1 MTNKTIR
8 VLLVLQFAVIAGLSL
23 SEQTQLNVLGKLA
36 QAQATANTPPSKQA
50 IKQEIIQHLEQDNF
64 AALDAMALQFRLSK
78 ERLADGEWKLYV
90 FYLALARPPQGE
102 AATDTEWEIHLGKF
116 KKWSKQV
123 ATSITPRVA
132 WGWALTEY
140 AWRARV
146 QGQDWHGIS
155 EDAGG
160 KVFQQR
166 LQQAEKV
173 LNDTGKATTKCP
185 HWYLVML
192 KVALG
197 QLWDRSKY
205 DNIYSAGIA
214 LEPRYTYLYLAKAY
228 HLLPRNRGGQDEWV
242 KYAGD
247 VYSRLGEKEG
257 ALTYYLITSHLRT
270 EFGEKLLQQHQLS
283 WLKLREGF
291 KALEDTY
298 GVTNTR
304 LNEMAWMA
312 WLAKDQGAAQGLF
325 TRIGTN
331 WDDTIWKYK
340 VTFNQAR
347 AWGLA
352 LSAPGIPTRGMVPA
366 AKTTVMPA
374 ASGGKIYPGLI
385 ADLRS
390 PNSNYG
396 SNTSITLEAVI
407 TNSSL
412 QDQLVNTYELTHPG
426 TSLIVEDSRM
436 RRLSFPKLQPLAPKL
451 TARFR
456 QTIKAGQSLRLT
468 IRFLDLKE
476 EWADGEY
483 KVRMAVMH
491 SNQVSFRLQKMGSR
505 F

>member
-1 MTNKTIR
+1 MTNRKIR
-8 VLLVLQFAVIAGLSL
+8 VLLLLQLVFIAGLSVPARTL
-23 SEQTQLNVLGKLA
+23 FQMLGNSTHAQTPTNA
-36 QAQATANTPPSKQA
+36 PASRQA
-50 IKQEIIQHLEQDNF
+50 IKREISQHLEQENF

-90 FYLALARPPQGE
+90 FYQALARPPQGE

-123 ATSITPRVA
+123 STSITPRVA

-192 KVALG
+192 KVGLG

-205 DNIYSAGIA
+205 DNVYSAGIA

-228 HLLPRNRGGQDEWV
+228 HLLPRNRGGQDEWI

-247 VYSRLGEKEG
+247 VYSRLGDKEG
-257 ALTYYLITSHLRT
+257 ALTYYLITSHIRT
-270 EFGEKLLQQHQLS
+270 EFGEKLLQQNQLS

-291 KALEDTY
+291 RALEETY

-304 LNEMAWMA
+304 MNEMAWMA

-325 TRIGTN
+325 TRIGAN

-340 VTFNQAR
+340 VTFDQAR

-352 LSAPGIPTRGMVPA
+352 LSAPGMPA
-366 AKTTVMPA
+366 SAPASVAKTTVLPP

-385 ADLRS
+385 AELRS
-390 PNSNYG
+390 PSSNYG

-426 TSLIVEDSRM
+426 TSLIVEDNRM
-436 RRLSFPKLQPLAPKL
+436 RRLPLPKLQPIAPKL
-451 TARFR
+451 AARFR

-483 KVRMAVMH
+483 KVRMGVMH

>member
-1 MTNKTIR
+1 MTNRKIR
-8 VLLVLQFAVIAGLSL
+8 VLLVLQFAFIVGLSL
-23 SEQTQLNVLGKLA
+23 PEQTQFNVLGKTTHL
-36 QAQATANTPPSKQA
+36 QATTNTPASRQA
-50 IKQEIIQHLEQDNF
+50 IQREITAHLEQENF

-78 ERLADGEWKLYV
+78 ERLTDGEWKLYV
-90 FYLALARPPQGE
+90 FYQALARPPQGE

-146 QGQDWHGIS
+146 QGQDWHGIA

-160 KVFQQR
+160 KLFQQR
-166 LQQAEKV
+166 LLQAEKV

-192 KVALG
+192 KVGLG

-242 KYAGD
+242 KYTGD
-247 VYSRLGEKEG
+247 VYSRLGDKEG

-270 EFGEKLLQQHQLS
+270 EYGEKLLQQNQLS

-291 KALEDTY
+291 KALEETY

-304 LNEMAWMA
+304 MNEMAWMA
-312 WLAKDQGAAQGLF
+312 WLAKDQGTAQSLF
-325 TRIGTN
+325 IRLGTN

-340 VTFNQAR
+340 VTFEQAR

-352 LSAPGIPTRGMVPA
+352 LAAPGMPTNAPA
-366 AKTTVMPA
+366 PMAKTIRLPPTP
-374 ASGGKIYPGLI
+374 SDNIYPGLI

-390 PNSNYG
+390 PSSNYG

-412 QDQLVNTYELTHPG
+412 QDQIVNTYELTHPG
-426 TSLIVEDSRM
+426 TSLIIEDNRM
-436 RRLSFPKLQPLAPKL
+436 RRLPLPKLQPIAPKL
-451 TARFR
+451 AARFR

-483 KVRMAVMH
+483 KVRMAGMY
-491 SNQVSFRLQKMGSR
+491 SNQVSFRLQKMGGR

>member
-1 MTNKTIR
+1 MISRTIR
-8 VLLVLQFAVIAGLSL
+8 LLLLLQFIFISGFDHPGK
-23 SEQTQLNVLGKLA
+23 TQFSAFGTTANA
-36 QAQATANTPPSKQA
+36 QAPASTPASRQA
-50 IKQEIIQHLEQDNF
+50 IKREISQHLEQENF

-90 FYLALARPPQGE
+90 FYQALARPPQGE

-132 WGWALTEY
+132 WAGALTEY

-146 QGQDWHGIS
+146 QGQDWHGIA

-160 KVFQQR
+160 KLFQQR

-185 HWYLVML
+185 HWHLMML
-192 KVALG
+192 KVGLG

-214 LEPRYTYLYLAKAY
+214 LEPRYTYLYMAKAY

-247 VYSRLGEKEG
+247 VYSRVGDKEG
-257 ALTYYLITSHLRT
+257 ALTYYLIVSHLRT
-270 EFGEKLLQQHQLS
+270 EFGEKLLQQNQLS

-291 KALEDTY
+291 KALEETY

-304 LNEMAWMA
+304 LNEMAWLA

-325 TRIGTN
+325 TRLGTN

-340 VTFNQAR
+340 VTFEQAR

-352 LSAPGIPTRGMVPA
+352 LAAPGIPTNANALV
-366 AKTTVMPA
+366 AKTAVLPPA
-374 ASGGKIYPGLI
+374 SDGKIYPGLI
-385 ADLRS
+385 AELRS
-390 PNSNYG
+390 PSSNYG

-426 TSLIVEDSRM
+426 TSLIVEDARM
-436 RRLSFPKLQPLAPKL
+436 RRLPLPKLQPISPKL
-451 TARFR
+451 ATRFR
-456 QTIKAGQSLRLT
+456 QPLKAGQSLRLT

>member
-1 MTNKTIR
+1 MISRTIR
-8 VLLVLQFAVIAGLSL
+8 LLLLLQLIFLSGFN
-23 SEQTQLNVLGKLA
+23 QPDKTQFSAFGITANA
-36 QAQATANTPPSKQA
+36 QAPVTTPASRQA
-50 IKQEIIQHLEQDNF
+50 IKLEISQHLEQDNF
-64 AALDAMALQFRLSK
+64 AALDALALQFRLRK
-78 ERLADGEWKLYV
+78 ERMADGEWKLYV
-90 FYLALARPPQGE
+90 FYQALARPPQGE

-123 ATSITPRVA
+123 STSITPRVA

-192 KVALG
+192 KVGLG

-214 LEPRYTYLYLAKAY
+214 LEPRYTYFYLAKAY

-247 VYSRLGEKEG
+247 VYSRLGDKEG

-331 WDDTIWKYK
+331 WDDTVWKYK
-340 VTFNQAR
+340 VTFDQAR
-347 AWGLA
+347 TCGLA
-352 LSAPGIPTRGMVPA
+352 LSVPA
-366 AKTTVMPA
+366 MNTRTNAPVATTTALPPIP
-374 ASGGKIYPGLI
+374 GGKIYPGLI

-390 PNSNYG
+390 PSSN
-396 SNTSITLEAVI
+396 
-407 TNSSL
+407 
-412 QDQLVNTYELTHPG
+412 
-426 TSLIVEDSRM
+426 
-436 RRLSFPKLQPLAPKL
+436 
-451 TARFR
+451 
-456 QTIKAGQSLRLT
+456 
-468 IRFLDLKE
+468 
-476 EWADGEY
+476 
-483 KVRMAVMH
+483 
-491 SNQVSFRLQKMGSR
+491 
-505 F
+505 